1 MKKDKYNPS
10 TGGMNI
16 AGEIETRNLSINYK
30 NAKKKNNYCGWFLI
44 ILEFEN

>member
-10 TGGMNI
+10 AGGMNI

-30 NAKKKNNYCGWFLI
+30 NAKKKKKTTTVDDF
-44 ILEFEN
+44 